1 MEDSILLNL
10 SNREV
15 EVIRQALRAQEQ
27 NHKRND
33 FKLLKQEVADLLS
46 HISNEV
52 IVQKASKEGLTLA

>member
-1 MEDSILLNL
+1 MEGSILLNL